1 MSSDKISKVELRV
14 FDNLEE
20 SKAAT
25 VIIESS
31 ATDTPF
37 QKESKK
43 LPVLIV
49 CYLRPRNLEIL
60 LNNPEFS
67 KRRIYILVDRCTTS
81 EFALNEEVYRVASHF
96 RKRLDI
102 KILRPLENLGVGRGV
117 PTAIDWVSSIENEFI
132 ILEDDCFPMKKTLN
146 WFDEKISDLD
156 SNLLLISGYSP
167 ASIARESDRIDG
179 ILCKYPMIWG
189 WATSSNAWEHLRPR
203 QYSYLQLL
211 RAYINSDRANRL
223 SIAFFIAAQIRV
235 SKGKLHAWDSPLALN
250 MLIGGYKSLIP
261 SKSLINNVGDDSV
274 ASHTQLKQNEI
285 DTNNEAK
292 TIAFPD
298 ELERLIENKNYKL
311 KKRHF
316 LAPIRAILNL

>member
-14 FDNLEE
+14 FDNLKE

-25 VIIESS
+25 VMIESS
-31 ATDTPF
+31 ATHTPF

-67 KRRIYILVDRCTTS
+67 ERRIYILIDRCTTS
-81 EFALNEEVYRVASHF
+81 EFALNEEVHRVANHF
-96 RKRLDI
+96 RTFLDI
-102 KILRPLENLGVGRGV
+102 EILRPLENLGVGRGV
-117 PTAIDWVSSIENEFI
+117 PTAIDWISSIENEFI
-132 ILEDDCFPMKKTLN
+132 ILEDDCIPIQKTLN

-167 ASIARESDRIDG
+167 ASIARESDQIDG

-189 WATSSNAWEHLRPR
+189 WATSSNAWKFLRPK
-203 QYSYLQLL
+203 QYSCWQLL
-211 RAYINSDRANRL
+211 QAFIKAERKNRL

-274 ASHTQLKQNEI
+274 ASHTQLNQNEI
-285 DTNNEAK
+285 DNGNEAK
-292 TIAFPD
+292 TIVLPD
-298 ELERLIENKNYKL
+298 ELERLIESQNYKL

-316 LAPIRAILNL
+316 MAPIRAILNL